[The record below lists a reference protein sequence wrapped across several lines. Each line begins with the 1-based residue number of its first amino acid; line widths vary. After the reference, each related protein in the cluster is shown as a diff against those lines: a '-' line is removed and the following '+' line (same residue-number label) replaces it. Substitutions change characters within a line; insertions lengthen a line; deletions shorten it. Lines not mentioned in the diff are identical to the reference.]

1 MSKRAVR
8 AALFVID
15 RYLPLIGAETIL
27 PWQMPCAAVC
37 AGAGGAGGA
46 KLARLNESKRLME
59 SSVSTTEYTG
69 FDILGRVTA
78 HKQTTDGIDYTT
90 GYAYNLSGA
99 LIEETYPSGRVVKN
113 TLDADGGLALVQSK
127 KTSSDFYRPYA
138 SNLVY
143 NAARRGRCGLGMGS
157 GRTRCSIPVCSRRR
171 SGWGTV

>member
-1 MSKRAVR
+1 MAN
-8 AALFVID
+8 AL
-15 RYLPLIGAETIL
+15 RRGLRRRR
-27 PWQMPCAAVC
+27 WRRWRK
-37 AGAGGAGGA
+37 AGAL
-46 KLARLNESKRLME
+46 KRKQTHNENA
-59 SSVSTTEYTG
+59 VSTPEYTG

-143 NAARRGRCGLGMGS
+143 NAAGAVTAMRLGNGRRGG
-157 GRTRCSIPVCSRRR
+157 
-171 SGWGTV
+171 